1 MILKE
6 QRNGR
11 NGGKESYQRTVIKQS
26 PNSSSADM
34 PNHIPLS
41 SADMP
46 NHIPLSCAGTK
57 APNQVGDGM
66 RMLTLLTLIT
76 QELDSADLCS
86 KSTLSSP
93 LL

>member
-26 PNSSSADM
+26 PNS
-34 PNHIPLS
+34 S